1 MHVSDIFR
9 RLGLVFSAAIVA
21 LLIGMI
27 TSAVYGWFFL
37 SAVLLVLVIH
47 HTRHLIALEEWLLIS
62 DHTTS
67 SIPAGSGAWD
77 TVFAHL
83 ARYVR
88 SQNKNQQL
96 LDLELKQL
104 QNVTAA
110 MPDGMVILDE
120 TDHIQWCDPVAEKHL
135 GINLELDYGQ
145 QVTNMV
151 RQQSFVEYL
160 AARKFNKPLMLKQ
173 MRHHRLTLLIQL
185 VPYGKNQQLLISR
198 DITSYERIETMRR
211 DFIAN
216 VSHELRTPLTVVIG
230 YLEMLSAEN
239 SIDSEMQRL
248 ALAAMREQTSR
259 MQRLIE
265 DLLTLSRLEN
275 ALNKLHESTVDMPSL
290 LQELY
295 REAESLSAG
304 KHKIH
309 LNINSEDQI
318 LGSREELRSAM
329 GNLIGNAVR
338 YTSEG
343 GEIHICW
350 KVKQGKGLFYVR
362 DTGVGIE
369 QAHVPR
375 LTERFYRVDNS
386 RSRDTGGT
394 GLGLAIVKHVLNR
407 HQARLKITSTV
418 GKGSEFCIQFPAK
431 RLITNPLPG

>member
-1 MHVSDIFR
+1 MCVSDIFR

-47 HTRHLIALEEWLLIS
+47 HTRHLIALEDWLLIS

-67 SIPAGSGAWD
+67 SIPEGSGTWD
-77 TVFAHL
+77 AVFAHL

-135 GINLELDYGQ
+135 GINLELDHGQ
-145 QVTNMV
+145 QITNMV

-239 SIDSEMQRL
+239 STDPEMQQL
-248 ALAAMREQTSR
+248 ALTAMREQTAR
-259 MQRLIE
+259 MQRLVE

-275 ALNKLHESTVDMPSL
+275 ALNKLHESTVDIPSL
-290 LQELY
+290 LRELY

-304 KHKIH
+304 KHTI
-309 LNINSEDQI
+309 LLSIDSEDHI

-329 GNLIGNAVR
+329 GNLVGNAIR
-338 YTSEG
+338 YTPEG
-343 GEIHICW
+343 GEIYICW
-350 KVKQGKGLFYVR
+350 KVTHGKGLFYVR
-362 DTGVGIE
+362 DTGVGIDP
-369 QAHVPR
+369 AHIPR

-386 RSRDTGGT
+386 RSRETGGT

-407 HQARLKITSTV
+407 HQARLKITSEL

-431 RLITNPLPG
+431 RLIKNSLQ

>member
-1 MHVSDIFR
+1 MSDIFR
-9 RLGLVFSAAIVA
+9 RLGLVLAAAIVA
-21 LLIGMI
+21 LLTGMI
-27 TSAVYGWFFL
+27 SGAVYGWFFL
-37 SAVLLVLVIH
+37 SVVLLILVIH

-62 DHTTS
+62 DHTST

-77 TVFAHL
+77 AVFAHL

-88 SQNKNQQL
+88 SQNKSQQL
-96 LDLELKQL
+96 MDLELKQL

-135 GINLELDYGQ
+135 GINLELDQGQ
-145 QVTNMV
+145 QITNMV

-160 AARKFNKPLMLKQ
+160 VARKFNKPLMLKQ

-185 VPYGKNQQLLISR
+185 VPYGKNQRLLISR
-198 DITSYERIETMRR
+198 DVTSYERIETMRR

-216 VSHELRTPLTVVIG
+216 ISHELRTPLTVVSG
-230 YLEMLSAEN
+230 YLEMLAAEDG
-239 SIDSEMQRL
+239 IDPELQRL
-248 ALAAMREQTSR
+248 ALAAMQEQTAR
-259 MQRLIE
+259 MQCLVE

-290 LQELY
+290 LRELY

-309 LNINSEDQI
+309 LDIASENQI

-338 YTSEG
+338 YTPEG

-350 KVKQGKGLFYVR
+350 KVRHGKGLFYVR

-369 QAHVPR
+369 QVHIPR

-407 HQARLKITSTV
+407 HQARLKITSTI

-431 RLITNPLPG
+431 RLIAGTLHG